1 MYELFYFSVN
11 SINDVYK
18 EFRSFNKIIDFI
30 HDNCFNDITCE
41 PFDNIVYLLSYDH
54 EDTCNNPIIIDS
66 CIGTILDH
74 LESMKLLTIF
84 DEKQSKYYRRYFF
97 QEYKSYEEAY
107 KSALNMRE
115 TSSLCYSKQ
124 FNEKLN

>member
-11 SINDVYK
+11 SINDVYN
-18 EFRSFNKIIDFI
+18 EFISFNKIIDFI
-30 HDNCFNDITCE
+30 HDKCFDDITCE

-54 EDTCNNPIIIDS
+54 EDVCNNPIIIDS
-66 CIGTILDH
+66 SIGTILDH

-97 QEYKSYEEAY
+97 REYKSYEEAY

-115 TSSLCYSKQ
+115 ASSLCYSKK